1 MKWKAMVFILV
12 ATLVQMVS
20 VFADDVQSINCT
32 YNVIDTNVS
41 VNGRIIN
48 AQGTN
53 QVTLFVGNNT
63 GDEEWN
69 ANEII
74 YVDQTAS
81 DEDGNFAFN
90 FRFPDNLPSGNYM
103 YRVGSN
109 SYAQVYTGTIV
120 YEGRKENVMFV
131 DANLN
136 ISINGYVPSV
146 SGTVV
151 CPSDISMVF
160 SVFNST
166 DNTVIA
172 NETVTYE
179 EGEVSLAYT
188 LPSLLSPKSYTA
200 EISFI
205 NETGE
210 IGNISINIDSSI
222 LTVNVTGSVMVSND
236 VSLDVRMKS
245 VNTGLVDKST
255 TITEDRSVSVTIPN
269 IIGSTLYNVSL
280 KGYEYRNVFSA
291 TAPSAAAE
299 YIISGNANDEVKIAA
314 SASNIASFSDREFV
328 LEYNSNQIIPVSLFG
343 LYKENTVGTG
353 QMGYVNI
360 SEYSD
365 GRIVFTIDRTI
376 EPGEEWSGILNVF
389 KFKYKDDYSGQSTI
403 ALSDNIQ

>member
-1 MKWKAMVFILV
+1 MKKKWIMLFILAV
-12 ATLVQMVS
+12 VFTEITS
-20 VFADDVQSINCT
+20 VFADEVQSISCT
-32 YNVIDTNVS
+32 YNVSDTNVS
-41 VNGRIIN
+41 VTGRIIN

-53 QVTLFVGNNT
+53 QVTLLVGNNT

-81 DEDGNFAFN
+81 DEDGNFTFD

-109 SYAQVYTGTIV
+109 SSAQVYTGTIA

-136 ISINGYVPSV
+136 ISINAYVPSI

-179 EGEVSLAYT
+179 DGEVNLAYT
-188 LPSLLSPKSYTA
+188 LPSLLSPKNYTA

-210 IGNISINIDSSI
+210 IGNISISIDSSI

-236 VSLDVRMKS
+236 VTLDVRMKS
-245 VNTGLVDKST
+245 VNTSLVDKST

-299 YIISGNANDEVKIAA
+299 YIVSGNANDEVKIAA
-314 SASNIASFSDREFV
+314 SASNIASFSDREFI
-328 LEYNSNQIIPVSLFG
+328 LEYNSNQIIPISLFG

-360 SEYSD
+360 TECSD

-376 EPGEEWSGILNVF
+376 AQGEEWSGILNVF

-403 ALSDNIQ
+403 TLSEE